1 MDLPGWAPSHMGA
14 WGSQEPGRPGRS
26 AMPVSAAVKLGGF
39 LLLLAAIFAG
49 AYGMGSHLGPVSSTQ
64 SPSGGGS
71 SMNMGGSGPVN
82 MGGQPAQQAR
92 LRGGRP

>member
-1 MDLPGWAPSHMGA
+1 MDLPGWAPSHPGT
-14 WGSQEPGRPGRS
+14 WGREPGRPGGP